1 LPLQHT
7 YTVLIHPADADE
19 TGYWAEVPAL
29 PGCFT
34 QGQRLDE
41 VLANVEDAIRGYLR
55 MCLRHGDPIR
65 TEKPPRAKTL
75 EGLVRIECPAA

>member
-1 LPLQHT
+1 MPLQHT